1 MRWHLPLVLL
11 AALAASCGYQMVR
24 PEIGEGR
31 VVSVPTTINRS
42 AWHGIEVGITREMR
56 ADLQRQLDIRLTTD
70 RSPDLTLV
78 TEIEDVGRRSRVALR
93 TGGAALGISEL
104 AVRWNLLDVQGNSL
118 GSGVVRR
125 NLEFL
130 TALDEGAYDAFEEM
144 FVEISQQIALEVG
157 AALTAPA
164 VSEESAQ

>member
-1 MRWHLPLVLL
+1 MLLL
-11 AALAASCGYQMVR
+11 AALLASCGYEMVR

-31 VVSVPTTINRS
+31 IVSVPTTVNRS
-42 AWHGIEVGITREMR
+42 EWHGIEVGITREMR
-56 ADLQRQLDIRLTTD
+56 ADLQRQLDIRLTTQ

-93 TGGAALGISEL
+93 TGGAAIGIAEL
-104 AVRWNLLDVQGNSL
+104 ALRWNLLDAQGNSL

-130 TALDEGAYDAFEEM
+130 TALDESTYDAFEEM

-157 AALTAPA
+157 AALSAPPTDA
-164 VSEESAQ
+164 AEEPAQ